1 MSINVYTGLMGSGK
15 SYECVSTVI
24 VDAVAAG
31 RRVVTNV
38 DGIDSDE
45 VRMYAHEKKGIPFDK
60 LGQVDHCKNE
70 DVFLPNFFPHGSS
83 TRIINFDF
91 ADWIPV
97 DSFTFFVRSWQE
109 AHKRNF
115 TKTSY
120 DVLLQSLNRI
130 RDASLDI
137 GSCLVE
143 AGEKG
148 WKSVELDYFSDR
160 PRGVVFAPCPTLDS
174 DQTFV
179 RLGDLVCIDE
189 AWRFFGVDS
198 DIHPNHFTF
207 FREHRHYVHPET
219 KVSCDLTLM
228 TQDISDLHRKVKYV
242 VEMSIRTTKLKS
254 LGFSKTYRVEIWEG
268 YKTAAK
274 LKVKT
279 EVKKYDPAVFPLY
292 SSYEGGNGK
301 ELVQDSRQNILNSKK
316 LWFGCLALVVLGYV
330 AVTNIIQF
338 FTPPDTKTKTAKPLS
353 GAASQP
359 NNNGQN
365 NQAAAPA
372 APPNPFSTEWRVV
385 GSFKGSS
392 GTWVVVQDSKGR
404 SRLESPTVF
413 NEPNSVLAIGTIDG
427 QRVSAF
433 SGASTTKEISK

>member
-70 DVFLPNFFPHGSS
+70 DVTKPDFLPHG
-83 TRIINFDF
+83 TE
-91 ADWIPV
+91 V
-97 DSFTFFVRSWQE
+97 D
-109 AHKRNF
+109 
-115 TKTSY
+115 
-120 DVLLQSLNRI
+120 
-130 RDASLDI
+130 
-137 GSCLVE
+137 
-143 AGEKG
+143 
-148 WKSVELDYFSDR
+148 
-160 PRGVVFAPCPTLDS
+160 
-174 DQTFV
+174 TFV
-179 RLGDLVCIDE
+179 HAGDLVCIDE
-189 AWRFFGVDS
+189 AWRFWGTDS
-198 DIHPNHFTF
+198 KILPEHFIF
-207 FREHRHYVHPET
+207 FREHRHYVHPDT

-268 YKTAAK
+268 YKTTAK

-301 ELVQDSRQNILNSKK
+301 ELVQDSHQNILNSKK
-316 LWFGCLALVVLGYV
+316 LWFGCLALVVVGYI
-330 AVTNIIQF
+330 AVTNIIKF
-338 FTPPDTKTKTAKPLS
+338 FAPTDTKLQTPKPIA
-353 GAASQP
+353 GAPSP
-359 NNNGQN
+359 SSNSGQN
-365 NQAAAPA
+365 NTGSASTSSPS
-372 APPNPFSTEWRVV
+372 PFSAEWRVV

-392 GTWVVVQDSKGR
+392 GVWVVVQDSKGR